1 MPNVTHAHTLRSD
14 QLERMQKP
22 EPGLYP
28 IYVRVDD
35 ANPTF
40 QAGAVITLGAVRVRA
55 RPFASENM
63 FLTLFSLSD
72 I

>member
-1 MPNVTHAHTLRSD
+1 
-14 QLERMQKP
+14 MQKP

>member
-1 MPNVTHAHTLRSD
+1 
-14 QLERMQKP
+14 MQKP

-40 QAGAVITLGAVRVRA
+40 QAGAVITLGAVRDARA
-55 RPFASENM
+55 LLTSEYPVSHAVFA
-63 FLTLFSLSD
+63 L
-72 I
+72 

>member
-1 MPNVTHAHTLRSD
+1 
-14 QLERMQKP
+14 MQKP

-40 QAGAVITLGAVRVRA
+40 QAGAVITLGAVRDA
-55 RPFASENM
+55 RGLGYLKACFPCCD
-63 FLTLFSLSD
+63 FSL
-72 I
+72 